1 MLAACSQVSFTWNLS
16 VVQVEPS
23 AKWKPFKSLHSTHPN
38 WSQFLIEIW
47 IKRKNFPKIGY
58 KMKISHDWFMSIS
71 KEFVRERMGKRHFS
85 EEWSRRGKK
94 GRDKTCFDVQL
105 GSFQTFTAQEIEW
118 NSFYLLSLKTQK
130 KFFNQFCA
138 KRKKRNL
145 NESNLHLEGQN
156 SILVPIKVFLSS
168 RFYAWNTFAASKV
181 IDNLLPFGGCAH
193 RKVIIMDTPGS
204 VRWVITCCYH
214 LLCFALWFSNPRL
227 REVWKSLKLQF

>member
-1 MLAACSQVSFTWNLS
+1 MIDSWAF
-16 VVQVEPS
+16 
-23 AKWKPFKSLHSTHPN
+23 
-38 WSQFLIEIW
+38 
-47 IKRKNFPKIGY
+47 RKNLFEREWEKDISVKNEAEEARREEIKHVSTFSLARFKLLLHKKSSEIHFTCSPWRPK
-58 KMKISHDWFMSIS
+58 
-71 KEFVRERMGKRHFS
+71 
-85 EEWSRRGKK
+85 
-94 GRDKTCFDVQL
+94 
-105 GSFQTFTAQEIEW
+105 
-118 NSFYLLSLKTQK
+118 K

-181 IDNLLPFGGCAH
+181 IDDLLPFGGCAH